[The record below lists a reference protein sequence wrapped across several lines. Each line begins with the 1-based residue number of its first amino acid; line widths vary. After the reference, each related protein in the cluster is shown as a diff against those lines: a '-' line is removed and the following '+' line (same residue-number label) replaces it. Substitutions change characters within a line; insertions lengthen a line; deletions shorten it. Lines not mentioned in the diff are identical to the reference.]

1 MYENG
6 ISSEANADKALEL
19 YRRAAQD
26 GENRAISLLNQL
38 NITYR

>member
-1 MYENG
+1 MYKNG
-6 ISSEANADKALEL
+6 ISGEVKDDKALEL

-38 NITYR
+38 NIAYR